1 MQYREMINS
10 ALPRT
15 FLVLGSAVVLGVF
28 LLLSACNPPDTVD
41 KPAAELDVKIHVL
54 DTDEN
59 PSDGKVPVVMQ
70 FFFGGKYVKL
80 TGNAAISCNGVPL
93 QDQGLGYM
101 GRVPLESAGGAY
113 TFQHS
118 RGGVNTLVTVTAPPR
133 PVFAPP
139 TIEGAT
145 IARTNNLSI
154 YYLAGNGKSV
164 RGRASDGTNSTD
176 NSQDDDGIHEG
187 LDVSG
192 FSAGPGTLSLTR
204 EFADPI
210 SGSGFHS
217 VENKYSILKRINIT
231 WQ

>member
-1 MQYREMINS
+1 MQDRKIINLS
-10 ALPRT
+10 LPRALL
-15 FLVLGSAVVLGVF
+15 FLGRAAALGIF
-28 LLLSACNPPDTVD
+28 LLFSACNPPDTVD

-54 DTDEN
+54 DTEEN
-59 PSDGKVPVVMQ
+59 PSDGKLPVVMQ

-80 TGNAAISCNGVPL
+80 TGNATISCNGMPL

-101 GRVPLESAGGAY
+101 GRVPLEPAGATY

-118 RGGVNTLVTVTAPPR
+118 RGGVNTTVTVTAPPR
-133 PVFAPP
+133 PVFTPP
-139 TIEGAT
+139 TVEGAT
-145 IARTNNLSI
+145 IPRTNNLAI
-154 YYLAGNGKSV
+154 HYLAGTGKSV
-164 RGRASDGTNSTD
+164 RGRASDETNSTD

-192 FSAGPGTLSLTR
+192 FNAGAGTLSLTR
-204 EFADPI
+204 EFEDPI

-217 VENKYSILKRINIT
+217 VENKYSSNKRINIT

>member
-1 MQYREMINS
+1 MQRRKMINRV
-10 ALPRT
+10 LPKT
-15 FLVLGSAVVLGVF
+15 VLFLAGAVFSLIF
-28 LLLSACNPPDTVD
+28 LFFSACNPPDTVD

-54 DTDEN
+54 DTEEN
-59 PSDGKVPVVMQ
+59 PSDGKLPVVMQ

-80 TGNAAISCNGVPL
+80 TGNAAISCNGTPL
-93 QDQGLGYM
+93 QEQGLGYM
-101 GRVPLESAGGAY
+101 GRVPLEPAGGTY

-118 RGGVNTLVTVTAPPR
+118 RGGVNTTVTVTVPPR
-133 PVFAPP
+133 PVFTPP

-145 IARTNNLSI
+145 IPRTNNLAI
-154 YYLAGNGKSV
+154 HYLAGTGKSV
-164 RGRASDGTNSTD
+164 RGRASDETNSTD

-192 FSAGPGTLSLTR
+192 FNAGAGTLSLTR
-204 EFADPI
+204 EFEDPI

-217 VENKYSILKRINIT
+217 VENKYSSNKRINIT